1 MDTKKEIRVMIVGD
15 FLIFRSGLKML
26 LETEN
31 KIRVGGE
38 AADLTE
44 AANLIDK
51 IKPDV
56 LLIDSDQI
64 DNGNFTTFLTAQ
76 KNYAPII
83 ILTNSINAESHQK
96 YLLLGIDGLVS
107 KEQNAEILFHAI
119 KKVSSGDVYFDRKL
133 MSETIKQLVNERNLI
148 PEKLYTYN
156 SSVLTERELE
166 VLMLLCRGMKNK
178 IIAENLFITETT
190 VRHHLTSIFEK
201 LKVNSR
207 LELVVHAFR
216 EKLVKIPAEQTQS
229 AGNYKLAK
237 TES

>member
-1 MDTKKEIRVMIVGD
+1 MDAQKEIRVMIIGD

-26 LETEN
+26 LETESAI
-31 KIRVGGE
+31 KVSGE

-44 AANLIDK
+44 TANLIDR
-51 IKPDV
+51 IKPDI

-64 DNGNFTTFLTAQ
+64 DNGNFTSFLASQT
-76 KNYAPII
+76 KYIPII
-83 ILTNSINAESHQK
+83 ILTNSIDAETHQK

-119 KKVSSGDVYFDRKL
+119 KQVAGGDVYFDRKL
-133 MSETIKQLVNERNLI
+133 MSETIKKLVNERKML
-148 PEKLYTYN
+148 PEKIYTYN
-156 SSVLTERELE
+156 SAVLTDRERE
-166 VLMLLCRGMKNK
+166 VLTLLCHGMKNK
-178 IIAENLFITETT
+178 IISEKLFITETT

-216 EKLVKIPAEQTQS
+216 EKLVEIPVEQS
-229 AGNYKLAK
+229 EAAGGYK
-237 TES
+237 

>member
-1 MDTKKEIRVMIVGD
+1 MDSKKEIKVMIVGD

-31 KIRVGGE
+31 KIKVGGE
-38 AADLTE
+38 AADLAET
-44 AANLIDK
+44 ANLIDK
-51 IKPDV
+51 LKPDI
-56 LLIDSDQI
+56 LLVDSDQI
-64 DNGNFTTFLTAQ
+64 DNGNFTSFLAKQ
-76 KNYAPII
+76 KKYIPVI
-83 ILTNSINAESHQK
+83 ILTNSIDAETHQK

-119 KKVSSGDVYFDRKL
+119 KKVNDGDVYFDRKL
-133 MSETIKQLVNERNLI
+133 MSETIKQLVNERKLI

-156 SSVLTERELE
+156 SAVLTEREQE
-166 VLMLLCRGMKNK
+166 VLTLLCRGMKNK
-178 IIAENLFITETT
+178 IISENLFITETT

-216 EKLVKIPAEQTQS
+216 EKLVEIPVEHSES
-229 AGNYKLAK
+229 ANSYK
-237 TES
+237 

>member
-1 MDTKKEIRVMIVGD
+1 MIVGD

-31 KIRVGGE
+31 KIKVGGE
-38 AADLTE
+38 AADLNET
-44 AANLIDK
+44 AILIDK
-51 IKPDV
+51 IKPDI

-64 DNGNFTTFLTAQ
+64 DNGNFTSFLANQ
-76 KNYAPII
+76 KNYTPII
-83 ILTNSINAESHQK
+83 ILTNSINPENHQK

-119 KKVSSGDVYFDRKL
+119 RKVGSGDVYFDRKL

-156 SSVLTERELE
+156 SSILTERELE
-166 VLMLLCRGMKNK
+166 VLSLLCRGMKNK

-216 EKLVKIPAEQTQS
+216 EKLVKIPIEQAQS
-229 AGNYKLAK
+229 AANYK
-237 TES
+237 

>member
-1 MDTKKEIRVMIVGD
+1 MDIKKEIRVMIVGD

-26 LETEN
+26 LETE
-31 KIRVGGE
+31 KSITVSGE

-44 AANLIDK
+44 AAKLINK
-51 IKPDV
+51 IKPDI

-64 DNGNFTTFLTAQ
+64 DKNNFTAFLTSQ
-76 KNYAPII
+76 TNYIPTI
-83 ILTNSINAESHQK
+83 ILTNSINAQTHQK

-119 KKVSSGDVYFDRKL
+119 KRVSDGDVYFDRKL
-133 MSETIKQLVNERNLI
+133 MSETIKQLVNEKKMI
-148 PEKLYTYN
+148 PERSYAYN
-156 SSVLTERELE
+156 NAALTDREQEVLT
-166 VLMLLCRGMKNK
+166 LLCRGMKNRTISEK
-178 IIAENLFITETT
+178 LFITETT

-216 EKLVKIPAEQTQS
+216 EKLVEIPADQS
-229 AGNYKLAK
+229 EAAGNHK
-237 TES
+237 